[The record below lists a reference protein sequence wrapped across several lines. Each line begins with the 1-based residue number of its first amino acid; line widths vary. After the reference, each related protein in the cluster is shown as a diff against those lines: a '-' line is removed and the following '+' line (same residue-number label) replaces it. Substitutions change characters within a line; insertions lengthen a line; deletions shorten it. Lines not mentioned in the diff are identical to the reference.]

1 MTTVKGN
8 QQKKGE
14 KRLKRERRQCGCM
27 TTVKG
32 SKQKKRGRKEICKE
46 NEDEQITN
54 KRYQRDRKSVR

>member
-32 SKQKKRGRKEICKE
+32 SKQKKEGEKRSAKRTK
-46 NEDEQITN
+46 TN
-54 KRYQRDRKSVR
+54 K